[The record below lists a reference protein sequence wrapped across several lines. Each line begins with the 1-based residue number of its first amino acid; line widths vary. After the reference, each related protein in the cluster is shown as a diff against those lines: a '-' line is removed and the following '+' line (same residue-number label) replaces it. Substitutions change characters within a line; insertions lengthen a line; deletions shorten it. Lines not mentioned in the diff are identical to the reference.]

1 MGKKL
6 SYKQTSSYQMP
17 SQNKQQE
24 GVKSVLAVVMRSG
37 KVSLGYK
44 TTLRAIRKSKAKL
57 IFISNNCPTYRK
69 TQLEYY
75 AVLAGIKTILY
86 DGNNVDLGSACGK
99 LYRIACLSIID
110 PGDSDILADVSGEK
124 AANA

>member
-1 MGKKL
+1 MGKVIRKMV
-6 SYKQTSSYQMP
+6 SQT
-17 SQNKQQE
+17 KQQE
-24 GVKSVLAVVMRSG
+24 GIKSVLGVVMRSG

-44 TTLRAIRKSKAKL
+44 STLKSIRKAKAKL
-57 IFISNNCPTYRK
+57 IFISNNCPTIWK

-75 AVLAGIKTILY
+75 AVLSGIKTVLY

-99 LYRIACLSIID
+99 FFRVSCLSIID

-124 AANA
+124 N

>member
-1 MGKKL
+1 MGKANSHCLK
-6 SYKQTSSYQMP
+6 KKMP

-44 TTLRAIRKSKAKL
+44 STLKAIRKSKAKL
-57 IFISNNCPTYRK
+57 IFISNNCPTVRK

-99 LYRIACLSIID
+99 FYRVTCLSIID
-110 PGDSDILADVSGEK
+110 PGDSDILAEVTTEK
-124 AANA
+124 A

>member
-1 MGKKL
+1 MGKSKNNIA
-6 SYKQTSSYQMP
+6 KKKTMP

-44 TTLRAIRKSKAKL
+44 STLKAIRKAKSRL
-57 IFISNNCPTYRK
+57 IFISNNCPTVRK

-75 AVLAGIKTILY
+75 AVPAGIKTILY

-99 LYRIACLSIID
+99 FYRVTCLSIID
-110 PGDSDILADVSGEK
+110 PGDSDILAEVTTEK
-124 AANA
+124 A

>member
-1 MGKKL
+1 MGKAKL
-6 SYKQTSSYQMP
+6 FLLQRKEMP

-44 TTLRAIRKSKAKL
+44 STLKAIRKSKAKL
-57 IFISNNCPTYRK
+57 IFISNNCPTVRK

-99 LYRIACLSIID
+99 FYRVSCLSIVD
-110 PGDSDILADVSGEK
+110 PGDSDILADVNQEK
-124 AANA
+124 A

>member
-1 MGKKL
+1 MGKVIRKMV
-6 SYKQTSSYQMP
+6 SQT
-17 SQNKQQE
+17 KQQE
-24 GVKSVLAVVMRSG
+24 GIKSVLGVVMRSG

-44 TTLRAIRKSKAKL
+44 TTLKSIRKAKAKL

-99 LYRIACLSIID
+99 LYRISCLSIID
-110 PGDSDILADVSGEK
+110 PGDSDILQEVNNEK
-124 AANA
+124 

>member
-1 MGKKL
+1 
-6 SYKQTSSYQMP
+6 MP

-24 GVKSVLAVVMRSG
+24 GIKSVLSVVMRSG

-44 TTLRAIRKSKAKL
+44 STLKSIRKAKAKL
-57 IFISNNCPTYRK
+57 IFISNNCPTVRK

-99 LYRIACLSIID
+99 FYRVSCLSIIEA
-110 PGDSDILADVSGEK
+110 GDSDILAEVNSEK
-124 AANA
+124 A